1 MQAGNKQGDLR
12 DEGDS
17 LQHVAVQFRDEIS
30 QRSADRLAGGGLS
43 KIHAGRLDKKWKSVS
58 GKGIILNVGRYK

>member
-17 LQHVAVQFRDEIS
+17 LQHVAVQFRDELS

-43 KIHAGRLDKKWKSVS
+43 MIRAGRLDKKMEIS
-58 GKGIILNVGRYK
+58 